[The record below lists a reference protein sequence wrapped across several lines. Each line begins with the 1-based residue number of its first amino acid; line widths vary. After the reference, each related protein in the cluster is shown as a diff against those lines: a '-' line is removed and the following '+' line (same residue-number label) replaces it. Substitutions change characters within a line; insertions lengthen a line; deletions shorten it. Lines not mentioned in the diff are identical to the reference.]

1 MQLMEIERNEEI
13 WINSCV
19 GAFKLVKLAHLIDS
33 AVKLKGACQNV
44 CNVENKEFVK
54 LDTC

>member
-33 AVKLKGACQNV
+33 AVKLKGAC
-44 CNVENKEFVK
+44 
-54 LDTC
+54 